1 MDYERPSNCWY
12 RNVCQIDACDHCI
25 RYMEMSHLLENS
37 GIPKVRQKPASLI
50 PDDADYGAFVML
62 SDIKDN
68 ILQRVECG
76 FNLYL
81 GSKNTGNGKTSWAIK
96 ILLKYF
102 DSIWAGNGFRIRGLF
117 VHVPT
122 LLSKLKDFDNP
133 LSAEYRNS
141 LLKADLIVW
150 DDIAV
155 SGISQYDYNNLLMYI
170 DNRILNEKS
179 NIFTSNK
186 VSRYELEEVI
196 GNRLA
201 SRIWETSTKITL
213 VGKDRRNG

>member
-1 MDYERPSNCWY
+1 MDYECPSNCWY
-12 RNVCQIDACDHCI
+12 RNVCQVNTCDHCI

-37 GIPKVRQKPASLI
+37 GIPKVRQKPKSLI

-201 SRIWETSTKITL
+201 SRIWEMSTKVTFL
-213 VGKDRRNG
+213 GKDRRNG